1 MDDAAARLTYS
12 WFERPLVRI
21 ITIISIYLLGVI
33 VAVAIQSGNKFF
45 SPELLLLI
53 PFLLPRGWI
62 EGVRAF
68 LPGSPFLGE
77 TVETILS
84 WLGYVFFFALI
95 AVIMLP
101 AHGESSYWDIWALS
115 SSWRLR

>member
-1 MDDAAARLTYS
+1 
-12 WFERPLVRI
+12 
-21 ITIISIYLLGVI
+21 VI